1 MFAIMAGSSGT
12 KITGATVYV
21 NWPQDTPRLVVTAHL
36 NSGKETE
43 RFARFGSFVSS
54 QKKKF

>member
-1 MFAIMAGSSGT
+1 MFAIMAGSSGAR
-12 KITGATVYV
+12 ITVATVYV

-43 RFARFGSFVSS
+43 SYARFGSFVSYH
-54 QKKKF
+54 KKKF